1 MAVTRVHSSESQVF
15 VGTAGA
21 ASRTRIPAIQ
31 SLNIS
36 TDKNI
41 TQLEELGQLSYT
53 NRILNSNQTTQL
65 SLDLLV
71 TTGARGI
78 DPFYTFQEQEAGF
91 LSTGK
96 FDFAARD
103 NAGET
108 LISGAH
114 LTSYSLTASVGDL
127 VKGSIAYDAD
137 IVNFNATN
145 PLTDAE
151 ESDDSFGGFF
161 RPRDIRITT
170 ENGLVSENITSDN
183 LNIQDFSISVDTSRE
198 PKNRLGKRIPEF
210 RYPTL
215 PINGSLD
222 VSMIKNQVTGID
234 LSNLVLQEG
243 TVKIDLRDAEKN
255 SIMDFKTNGC
265 SLTSVTE
272 SSDLDGNATINFSYT
287 FSIKN

>member
-31 SLNIS
+31 SLGIS
-36 TDKNI
+36 TDKDI
-41 TQLEELGQLSYT
+41 KELEELGQLCYT
-53 NRILNSNQTTQL
+53 SRILNSNQTTKL

-71 TTGARGI
+71 ATGASGV

-108 LISGAH
+108 LISGAY
-114 LTSYSLTASVGDL
+114 LTSYDVKASVGDL
-127 VKGSIAYDAD
+127 VKGSIRYEAD
-137 IVNFNATN
+137 TVDFHAANR
-145 PLTDAE
+145 LTDAE

-161 RPRDIRITT
+161 TPRDIKISTT
-170 ENGLVSENITSDN
+170 EGLVAENIDSET
-183 LNIQDFSISVDTSRE
+183 LNIQDFSITVGVGRDA
-198 PKNRLGKRIPEF
+198 KNRLGKRIPEF

-222 VSMIKNQVTGID
+222 ISMIKNQVTGID
-234 LSNLVLQEG
+234 LSSLLLEEG
-243 TVKIDLRDAEKN
+243 TIKLDLQDVEKN
-255 SIMDFKTNGC
+255 SVMDFVTSGC
-265 SLTSVTE
+265 SLTSVQE
-272 SSDLDGNATINFSYT
+272 INRLGWERNYKFFLYI
-287 FSIKN
+287 FY